1 MVDKMSKLELAS
13 IWLEVSF
20 PKIVPFE
27 NMFAMTFEILGNL
40 FLVKFFTKSRKKG
53 RILISDVRFC
63 LSTSLLN
70 GSKQLLFLK
79 KRQVL
84 FASDFVATFS
94 KIFCH

>member
-40 FLVKFFTKSRKKG
+40 FLVKFVARSKKKG
-53 RILISDVRFC
+53 RILILDVLFC

-70 GSKQLLFLK
+70 GSKHLLFLK

-84 FASDFVATFS
+84 FAFDFVATFS